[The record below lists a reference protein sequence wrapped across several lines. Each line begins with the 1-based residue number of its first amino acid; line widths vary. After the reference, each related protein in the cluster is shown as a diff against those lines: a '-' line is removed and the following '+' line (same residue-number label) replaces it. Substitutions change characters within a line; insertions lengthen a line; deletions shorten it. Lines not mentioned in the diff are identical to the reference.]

1 MPIYKVI
8 VTEHFKKQLKG
19 LLKKNRPLKEAFVD
33 ALLKFNKEH
42 EISIGHG
49 VYKLRLAGHSKGK
62 SGGYRLYVFII
73 EVEGILAPL
82 CIYSKN
88 EKENLNKAELSY
100 HLDKVT
106 TELKRLV

>member
-1 MPIYKVI
+1 MPTYKVI
-8 VTEHFKKQLKG
+8 VTEHFKKQLRA
-19 LLKKNRPLKEAFVD
+19 LVKKNRPLKEALVNT
-33 ALLKFNKEH
+33 LLAFNKDH

-73 EVEGILAPL
+73 ESDGILTPL

-100 HLDKVT
+100 HLDKVKF
-106 TELKRLV
+106 EASLL